1 MGLPCFLR
9 SHMMPEMMTLPTA
22 RLAPSILSA
31 DFARLGDEVK
41 NVVAAGADWI
51 HFDVMDN
58 HYVPNLTIGPMVCE
72 AIRPHVNVPID
83 VHLMVEPVD
92 SLIPSFAKAGANIIT
107 FHPEASRHVD
117 RSLALIRD
125 QGCQAGLVFNPATPL
140 DWLTHVMDK
149 VDIIL
154 LMSVNPGY
162 GGQSFIPA
170 TLNKLRQVRI
180 LIDRH
185 LAAGGQPIALEVDGG
200 VKVDN
205 IGAIRAAGA
214 DTFVAGSAI
223 FGQPD
228 YAAVIQNMRAQLK
241 LAETRSI

>member
-1 MGLPCFLR
+1 
-9 SHMMPEMMTLPTA
+9 MPEMMTLPTA

-31 DFARLGDEVK
+31 DFARLGEEVK

-162 GGQSFIPA
+162 GGQSFIPG
-170 TLNKLRQVRI
+170 TLDKLRQVRI

-241 LAETRSI
+241 LAETRSV